1 MCLLEQFSTQQHKI
15 IKVMKRVNEELKNHC
30 IYQ

>member
-15 IKVMKRVNEELKNHC
+15 IKVMKRINALKNHC